1 MDDLKLVARLGGQ
14 LVALPAAAI
23 ESVVELDQI
32 TPAPLASRHVAGLA
46 PLRSRVLT
54 VIDSYVAIGEAP
66 ADAEGARQAVVVT
79 IDGHS
84 YGLLVDEVEDVVA
97 LDCEIMPLPAGL
109 GRGWAAAAIGLIELD
124 GQGAL
129 LVDPARL
136 VGGGT
141 ALEAA

>member
-1 MDDLKLVARLGGQ
+1 MFRLKLVARLGGQ

-54 VIDSYVAIGEAP
+54 VIDSYVAIG
-66 ADAEGARQAVVVT
+66 AERPEVEGGRQAVVVT

-84 YGLLVDEVEDVVA
+84 YGLLVDEVEDVVS
-97 LDCEIMPLPAGL
+97 LECEVMPLPAGL
-109 GRGWAAAAIGLIELD
+109 ASGWASAALGLIELD
-124 GQGAL
+124 GHGAL

-136 VGGGT
+136 VGGGA
-141 ALEAA
+141 ALAA